1 MMIAG
6 AAVCAAA
13 AAGVGAYLLSRPAV
27 TVTEV
32 VEGKMIEA
40 FYATG
45 TVRPH
50 LEYPIHSSVGGIL
63 KRVLVRQGS
72 SVTKGQ
78 ELAEVVDPQL
88 QYQAD
93 KARADLKTRRQ
104 FADPDASPVLHEF
117 DQRIIGAQ
125 QMLDAARQQEERFAS
140 LAQRNAASAN
150 DRDQAYEHMKKL
162 WADLESLKDQ
172 RLAKLRELQEDVEV
186 AEAADRAAQENLR
199 RQKLLSPIDGVV
211 LDEPM
216 AHDSRVEVNGH
227 VMQVADVRVHNLVMR
242 AAVDEEK
249 VARVRIGQKVAM
261 TLYSFP
267 RISFD
272 GAVTDIY
279 PKADPNRRTFEVDVS
294 FLSPDPNLRAGM
306 TGELA
311 FIDRTADRALLVPS
325 QAVQNNAIWE
335 VRHGRLTRTA
345 AQVGL
350 RSIEHA
356 QVISGLNVGEQIVIS
371 PIGTLHEGQ
380 AVRIGSVMDPQAAA
394 DLNRP
399 KEVQLFKLPT

>member
-1 MMIAG
+1 MAAAG
-6 AAVCAAA
+6 VCAAG

-27 TVTEV
+27 TVTRL

-50 LEYPIHSSVGGIL
+50 LEYPIHSSVAGIL
-63 KRVLVRQGS
+63 QQVLVRQGS
-72 SVTKGQ
+72 TVTRGQ
-78 ELAEVVDPQL
+78 ELADVIDPQL

-93 KARADLKTRRQ
+93 KAQADLKTRRD
-104 FADPDASPVLHEF
+104 FADPEKSPILHEF
-117 DQRIIGAQ
+117 DQRILAAE
-125 QMLDAARQQEERFAS
+125 QMLDVASQQEERFAA

-150 DRDQAYEHMKKL
+150 DRDQAFEHMKKF

-172 RLAKLRELQEDVEV
+172 RRAKVRELQEDVEV
-186 AEAADRAAQENLR
+186 AEAADRAARENLR

-216 AHDSRVEVNGH
+216 ARDTRVEVNGH
-227 VMQVADVRVHNLVMR
+227 IMQVADVRVQNLVVR

-249 VARVRIGQKVAM
+249 IARVRLGQKVTM

-267 RISFD
+267 KSSFD
-272 GAVTDIY
+272 GTVSDIY

-294 FLSPDPNLRAGM
+294 FLNPDPNLRAGM

-311 FIDRTADRALLVPS
+311 FIDRTADRALLVPA
-325 QAVQNNAIWE
+325 QAVQNNSIWA
-335 VRHGRLTRTA
+335 VQGGHLTRTA

-356 QVISGLNVGEQIVIS
+356 QVTAGLKIGDQVVIS
-371 PIGTLHEGQ
+371 PIGALHEGQ
-380 AVRIGSVMDPQAAA
+380 AVRVGSVMDPQAAA
-394 DLNRP
+394 DLNKPR
-399 KEVQLFKLPT
+399 EVQLFKLPT

>member
-1 MMIAG
+1 MVAAG
-6 AAVCAAA
+6 VCAAGV
-13 AAGVGAYLLSRPAV
+13 AGVGAYLLSRPAV
-27 TVTEV
+27 TVTRV

-63 KRVLVRQGS
+63 EQVLVRQGS
-72 SVTKGQ
+72 TVTKGQ
-78 ELAEVVDPQL
+78 ELADVIDPQL

-93 KARADLKTRRQ
+93 KARADLKTRRD
-104 FADPDASPVLHEF
+104 FADPEKSPVLHEF
-117 DQRIIGAQ
+117 DQRIIAAE
-125 QMLDAARQQEERFAS
+125 QMLDVASQQEERFAA

-150 DRDQAYEHMKKL
+150 DRDQAFEHMKKF

-172 RLAKLRELQEDVEV
+172 RLAKVRELQEDVEV
-186 AEAADRAAQENLR
+186 AEAADRAARENLR

-216 AHDSRVEVNGH
+216 ARDTRVEVNGH
-227 VMQVADVRVHNLVMR
+227 IMQVADVRVQNLVIR

-249 VARVRIGQKVAM
+249 IARVRLGQKLTM

-267 RISFD
+267 KSSFD
-272 GAVTDIY
+272 GTVSDIY

-294 FLSPDPNLRAGM
+294 FLNPDPNLRAGM

-325 QAVQNNAIWE
+325 QAVQNNSIWA
-335 VRHGRLTRTA
+335 VRSGHLTRTP

-356 QVISGLNVGEQIVIS
+356 QVTAGLKIGDQIVIS
-371 PIGTLHEGQ
+371 PIGALHEGQ
-380 AVRIGSVMDPQAAA
+380 AVRVGSVMDPQVAA
-394 DLNRP
+394 DLNKPR
-399 KEVQLFKLPT
+399 EVQLFKLPT